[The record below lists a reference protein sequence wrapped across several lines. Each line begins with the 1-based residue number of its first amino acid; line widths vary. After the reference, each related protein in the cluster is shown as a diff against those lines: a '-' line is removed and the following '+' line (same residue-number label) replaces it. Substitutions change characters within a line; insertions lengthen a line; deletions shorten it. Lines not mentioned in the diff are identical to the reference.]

1 MVSYF
6 SPLVLCGLLPLTA
19 LAYQAAPRRMRGPV
33 LLVSSY
39 AFLWYLSGR
48 LVVFVVASAASIWL
62 TGLALG
68 RELAA
73 RDAELAR
80 GDLPRGEV
88 RRACRSR
95 MRRRLA
101 AGVALNLGM
110 LVLLRYLPALGS
122 ALGEG
127 VALPALPAIGA
138 PVGISF
144 YTLQA
149 VSYLVDVYRGTCPPD
164 RNPARLALFLAFF
177 PQVMEGPIC
186 RYGQVAQRLWAG
198 EPIRADALSAGLVR
212 VLWGLAKTVVVA
224 NRLNAFVKP
233 VFDDPGAYDGTV
245 IALAAGLYAL
255 QLYCDFSGAMD
266 FAVGVGAVF
275 GARPPE
281 NFRQPFF
288 SRTASEFWMR
298 WHITLGAWFRD
309 YVFYPV
315 SLSAPVKRLG
325 SVARR
330 AAGPHLG
337 PVLASAPALLCVWLG
352 NGLWHGAG
360 SQYLLFGA
368 YYFLV
373 IWLGGLVGALAAPLL
388 ERVGID
394 RDALPYRAFQ
404 HVRTLLV
411 IVAGEL
417 VFRASG
423 AAEGIFM
430 LSRVV
435 TGFRPES
442 LVDGTV
448 LAVGMDAHDFGAVGA
463 FALALLV
470 VGVCR
475 ERGISPLG
483 RLCERGEAP
492 RWALGAALVAVT
504 LVFGAYGAGY
514 VPVDP
519 MYAQF

>member
-19 LAYQAAPRRMRGPV
+19 LAYQVAPRRARGPV

-39 AFLWYLSGR
+39 AFLWYLSGW
-48 LVVFVVASAASIWL
+48 LVVFVIASTTSVWL
-62 TGLALG
+62 GGLALG
-68 RELAA
+68 RALAA
-73 RDAELAR
+73 RDAELTRPGAS
-80 GDLPRGEV
+80 RGEV
-88 RRACRSR
+88 RRACRAR
-95 MRRRLA
+95 MRRILA

-110 LVLLRYLPALGS
+110 LVFLRYLPALGA
-122 ALGEG
+122 ALGDG
-127 VALPALPAIGA
+127 AALPGIPAIGA

-164 RNPARLALFLAFF
+164 RNGARLALFLAFF

-198 EPIRADALSAGLVR
+198 EPIRAGALSTGLVR
-212 VLWGLAKTVVVA
+212 VLWGLAKSVVVA

-233 VFDDPGAYDGTV
+233 VFDDPGSYDGTV
-245 IALAAGLYAL
+245 IALAAALYAL

-266 FAVGVGAVF
+266 FAVGVGTVF

-315 SLSAPVKRLG
+315 SLSAPAKRLG

-330 AAGPHLG
+330 AAGPRLG

-352 NGLWHGAG
+352 NGLWHGAE

-373 IWLGGLVGALAAPLL
+373 IWLGGLAGALAAPLC
-388 ERVGID
+388 ERAGIS
-394 RDALPYRAFQ
+394 REALPYRALQ
-404 HVRTLLV
+404 HARTLLV

-417 VFRASG
+417 IFRAPSAG
-423 AAEGIFM
+423 EGVSM
-430 LSRVV
+430 LVRAV
-435 TGFRPES
+435 TCARPES

-448 LAVGMDAHDFGAVGA
+448 LSVGMDAHDFAAVGVSV
-463 FALALLV
+463 LALLV
-470 VGVCR
+470 VGLIR
-475 ERGISPLG
+475 ERDASPLG
-483 RLCERGEAP
+483 RLCERGETP
-492 RWALGAALVAVT
+492 RWALCAALVAAT